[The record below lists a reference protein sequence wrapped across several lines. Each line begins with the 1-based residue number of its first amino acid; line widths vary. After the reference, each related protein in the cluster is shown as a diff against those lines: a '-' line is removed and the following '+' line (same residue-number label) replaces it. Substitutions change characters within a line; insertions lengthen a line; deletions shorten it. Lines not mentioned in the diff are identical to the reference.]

1 MSVNSVI
8 IAIAAIVGGLLAL
21 VTLRVSFYVVDET
34 QYAIQ
39 LRFGEVR
46 AVRQQP
52 GLYVKAPFVD
62 SVQRIDKR
70 TLRADIPP
78 REVPDR
84 DKERLIIDTVVRYRI
99 TDPLAFRKTLRTE
112 AAARSRLEDIT
123 YSAMRDTIAQ
133 HDRTEVIGAR
143 PQTND
148 AGEPVFDQ
156 QGLPVYESLLDTRTA
171 INEAVKARI
180 AQAVTEQNYGIAII
194 RADIK
199 RADFPPQVRDSIID
213 RLRAERQRVAASWR
227 ADGEEEYRKRTAST
241 QAEAD
246 IMLAEARS
254 DARRIRGE
262 GEAEAIR
269 IVEEV
274 LHLDPAFYTFLRT
287 MESYENSIREGAV
300 LVITSPPGGYLN
312 RLVTPPAAP

>member
-1 MSVNSVI
+1 MSVNSAI
-8 IAIAAIVGGLLAL
+8 FAIAAMIGGIIAL
-21 VTLRVSFYVVDET
+21 VTLRVSFYTVDET

-46 AVRQQP
+46 AVREQP
-52 GLYVKAPFVD
+52 GLYMKAPFVD

-112 AAARSRLEDIT
+112 ASARSRLEDIT

-143 PQTND
+143 PQTNE
-148 AGEPVFDQ
+148 AGEPVYDQ
-156 QGLPVYESLLDTRTA
+156 QGLPVYESLLDTRMA

-180 AQAVTEQNYGIAII
+180 AEAVTQQNYGIAII
-194 RADIK
+194 RADVK

-246 IMLAEARS
+246 ILLAEARS
-254 DARRIRGE
+254 DARRVRGE

-287 MESYENSIREGAV
+287 MESYEVAIQEGAV
-300 LVITSPPGGYLN
+300 LVITSLPGGYLN
-312 RLVTPPAAP
+312 RLVMPPAAP